1 LSTAAD
7 TLLSNAYFKHAGER
21 SNVTSPSLAATPV
34 RERTR
39 VVTPVPASAV
49 RADPAFGAPAP
60 PGGEPPHVVRVGG
73 ETPTRESSEP
83 ILRLLE
89 VVDDAVAGSG
99 TDTVGGAGADTGT
112 GTGTGSGAGT
122 GAGAD
127 AGAGADTGADSGPGS
142 AAGAGRR
149 AGEVGLLPDPRPLAE
164 TLARCVVEVLAGTR
178 DIDQIA
184 RWLSTDVHAHL
195 MKRVVLARRARA
207 LRDESPGRFA
217 FTMGSTVLC
226 EPSDGVVEAVVIVH
240 GRARSRAVAL
250 RLEALG
256 PRWRASAV
264 HVL

>member
-1 LSTAAD
+1 M
-7 TLLSNAYFKHAGER
+7 
-21 SNVTSPSLAATPV
+21 TSPSLAATPV

-39 VVTPVPASAV
+39 VVTPVPATVV
-49 RADPAFGAPAP
+49 RVEPALGAPSPPGGGSPIVASMPGGAAGRDSPAPAP
-60 PGGEPPHVVRVGG
+60 PLLDDGVDPL
-73 ETPTRESSEP
+73 ET
-83 ILRLLE
+83 
-89 VVDDAVAGSG
+89 AGLSR
-99 TDTVGGAGADTGT
+99 
-112 GTGTGSGAGT
+112 SAGT
-122 GAGAD
+122 GRG
-127 AGAGADTGADSGPGS
+127 TGEG
-142 AAGAGRR
+142 
-149 AGEVGLLPDPRPLAE
+149 GLLPDPRPLAE

-207 LRDESPGRFA
+207 LRDESPGRLT

-256 PRWRASAV
+256 SRWRASAV

>member
-1 LSTAAD
+1 M
-7 TLLSNAYFKHAGER
+7 
-21 SNVTSPSLAATPV
+21 TSPSLAATPV

-112 GTGTGSGAGT
+112 GTGTG
-122 GAGAD
+122 AD
-127 AGAGADTGADSGPGS
+127 AGAGADWGPGS
-142 AAGAGRR
+142 GAGQGRR